1 MSSAKGGAMRGPDA
15 GPAMRA
21 LGVRGAG
28 VGLALLL
35 FAAPARAQGV
45 HAALIPAEQSV
56 SLNSDF
62 TLEIDVTPA
71 GSAFNGF
78 NAVVEYDTTAIS
90 FVGYS
95 PVSLQE
101 GCLMTGACSAAC
113 GSTFHRFTP
122 DVDSLSIKDFLLCN
136 QIALTGP
143 GQIYKLKF
151 HSGNVQ
157 QITNIRIRSAAF
169 FNAGLFVTPV
179 TTTDARVGIGVSL
192 AVGDP
197 AIGAGLRLRA
207 EPNPARSAVRFAIES
222 DAPGEQS
229 LEIHDVGGRLIRRI
243 DAGWRASGAS
253 QAIWDGND
261 AFGRRVASGVYL
273 VTLRSGERSV
283 RVRVA
288 VIQ

>member
-1 MSSAKGGAMRGPDA
+1 MKLSKNSI
-15 GPAMRA
+15 
-21 LGVRGAG
+21 RGALCAALT
-28 VGLALLL
+28 LASLLG
-35 FAAPARAQGV
+35 AARARADV
-45 HAALIPAEQSV
+45 HAALIPAVQTV
-56 SLNSDF
+56 SLNTDF

-122 DVDSLSIKDFLLCN
+122 AADSLSIRDFLLCD

-151 HSGNVQ
+151 HAGNIHQ
-157 QITNIRIRSAAF
+157 TTTIRIRSATF

-179 TTTDARVGIGVSL
+179 TTSDAQVTVGLVG
-192 AVGDP
+192 VGDGP
-197 AIGAGLRLRA
+197 RSTGLELKA
-207 EPNPARSAVRFAIES
+207 EPNPARSTVRFAIASEF
-222 DAPGEQS
+222 AGEQT
-229 LEIHDVGGRLIRRI
+229 LEIHDIGGRLVRRI
-243 DAGWRASGAS
+243 ESGWQPAGAAQAS
-253 QAIWDGND
+253 WDGND
-261 AFGRRVASGVYL
+261 AFGRRVSPGVYL
-273 VTLRSGERSV
+273 VTLRSGEHAA

-288 VIQ
+288 RIQ

>member
-1 MSSAKGGAMRGPDA
+1 
-15 GPAMRA
+15 MRA
-21 LGVRGAG
+21 LRVRGAG
-28 VGLALLL
+28 IGLALLL

-62 TLEIDVTPA
+62 TLEIDVTA

-122 DVDSLSIKDFLLCN
+122 DADSLSIKDFLLCN

-197 AIGAGLRLRA
+197 LTGAGLRLRA
-207 EPNPARSAVRFAIES
+207 EPNPARSSVRFAIES

-243 DAGWRASGAS
+243 DAGFRTGGAS

-283 RVRVA
+283 RVRVV

>member
-1 MSSAKGGAMRGPDA
+1 MNSSKNLIRG
-15 GPAMRA
+15 A
-21 LGVRGAG
+21 LGAAAAVTL
-28 VGLALLL
+28 LAT
-35 FAAPARAQGV
+35 PSARADV

-122 DVDSLSIKDFLLCN
+122 DADSLSIKDFLLCN

-143 GQIYKLKF
+143 GQIYRLKF

-157 QITNIRIRSAAF
+157 QITNIRIRSASF

-179 TTTDARVGIGVSL
+179 TTSDARVGLGVSL
-192 AVGDP
+192 AVGDGP
-197 AIGAGLRLRA
+197 RSAGLELRA
-207 EPNPARSAVRFAIES
+207 EPNPARSTVRFAIASEF
-222 DAPGEQS
+222 AGEQA
-229 LEIHDVGGRLIRRI
+229 LEIHDIGGRLIRRLESGWQP
-243 DAGWRASGAS
+243 AGATQTS
-253 QAIWDGND
+253 WDGND
-261 AFGRRVASGVYL
+261 AFGRRVPSGVYL
-273 VTLRSGERSV
+273 VTLRSGERAV
-283 RVRVA
+283 RARVA
-288 VIQ
+288 LIQ

>member
-1 MSSAKGGAMRGPDA
+1 LHSICAALAIASLLSA
-15 GPAMRA
+15 RA
-21 LGVRGAG
+21 AH
-28 VGLALLL
+28 
-35 FAAPARAQGV
+35 AQGV

-56 SLNSDF
+56 SLNTDF

-78 NAVVEYDTTAIS
+78 NAIVDYDTTAIT

-122 DVDSLSIKDFLLCN
+122 DADSLSIKDFLLCN

-143 GQIYKLKF
+143 GQIYRLKF

-157 QITNIRIRSAAF
+157 QITNIHIRSAAF

-179 TTTDARVGIGVSL
+179 TTSNARVGIGVSL
-192 AVGDP
+192 AVGDAP
-197 AIGAGLRLRA
+197 LSTGLRLRA
-207 EPNPARSAVRFAIES
+207 EPNPARASVHFSIES
-222 DAPGEQS
+222 DAAGEQR
-229 LEIHDVGGRLIRRI
+229 LEIHDVTERLVRRI
-243 DAGWRASGAS
+243 DAGFAAGGTT

-261 AFGRRVASGVYL
+261 AFGRRVAAGLYL
-273 VTLRSGERSV
+273 VTLRSGERTA

-288 VIQ
+288 LIQ